1 MSNICDDIVNNINKC
16 IKNNEFHR
24 YRYYKNI
31 DKNDINKNSLL
42 ECDNFKELKLKL
54 KNNDGIKI
62 EIINNDYLKKND
74 TYAYNIFYNKYTS
87 RVSICL

>member
-1 MSNICDDIVNNINKC
+1 MSYICDDIVNNINKC

-31 DKNDINKNSLL
+31 DINDINKNYLL
-42 ECDNFKELKLKL
+42 ECDNFKQLNNKL
-54 KNNDGIKI
+54 KNNGIKI
-62 EIINNDYLKKND
+62 EVNNDCLKNSNN
-74 TYAYNIFYNKYTS
+74 YGYNIFYNKYTN